1 MRGRPPRRNGSRSR
15 ECWLAALTLCASQ
28 ARAQP
33 AAAQSAAAQPAA
45 AQSAAA
51 QSAAGPEYS
60 EPLVDVHAFVSQ
72 GFIKSTENEFLAKSK
87 KGSFEFSEAGINV
100 TRALG
105 DKLRVGV
112 QLFTRD
118 LGAIGNYR
126 ARFDWYELD
135 YHFFDWLGLRAGR
148 TKLPYGLYNE
158 TSDID
163 AARVP
168 ILLPQS
174 VYSINNRDFLLA
186 QTGVELY
193 GYVSL
198 AGAGALDYRI
208 YGGTLYLD
216 LSDTA
221 SNRFASYEVP
231 YLIGGR
237 ALYMPPLPGLSIGGT
252 VQALRL
258 DGVYTPS
265 GAEDRALG
273 RLEQRRLI
281 PIGYVG
287 PIAFELP
294 VLLWLASVEYAV
306 GDLALASE
314 YGRGWLDTDVTSP
327 QRASAPAVTSEHGF
341 VMGSYRL
348 SPWFV
353 PGLYYSLSF
362 PNVEDRKGRDAY
374 QHDVALTL
382 RFDLTQFWI
391 LKAETHYMHGTA
403 GLDVAL
409 NDVETRAELADDW
422 MVLLLKTTAYF

>member
-1 MRGRPPRRNGSRSR
+1 V
-15 ECWLAALTLCASQ
+15 LCAGQ
-28 ARAQP
+28 TWAAT
-33 AAAQSAAAQPAA
+33 AAAQSAAAPD
-45 AQSAAA
+45 
-51 QSAAGPEYS
+51 YR

-72 GFIKSTENEFLAKSK
+72 GFIKSLDNDYLAKSK
-87 KGSFEFSEAGINV
+87 KGSFEFSEAGVNL

-118 LGAIGNYR
+118 LGSIGKYQ
-126 ARFDWYELD
+126 ARFEWYGLD
-135 YHFFDWLGLRAGR
+135 SHFFDWLGVRAGR

-186 QTGVELY
+186 QTGVEAY
-193 GYVSL
+193 GYVEL
-198 AGAGALDYRI
+198 GGAGALDYRI

-216 LSDTA
+216 LSDTS
-221 SNRFASYEVP
+221 SNRLAIYDVP

-237 ALYMPPLPGLSIGGT
+237 LLWLPPLPGLSLGGT

-258 DGVYTPS
+258 DGVYTPT
-265 GAEDRALG
+265 GGEDPVLA
-273 RLEQRRLI
+273 RLAQRGLI
-281 PIGYVG
+281 PAGHVG
-287 PIAFELP
+287 PVSFELP
-294 VLLWLASVEYAV
+294 VLLWLASLEYAV
-306 GDLALASE
+306 GDLALAAE
-314 YGRGWLDTDVTSP
+314 YGRGWSDTDVTKP
-327 QRASAPAVTSEHGF
+327 VPTSAAAVTSESAYA
-341 VMGSYRL
+341 MGSYRL
-348 SPWFV
+348 SAWFV

-362 PNVEDRKGRDAY
+362 PNVNDRQGRDAY

-403 GLDVAL
+403 GLDAAL
-409 NDVETRAELADDW
+409 NGAASRAELDDDW